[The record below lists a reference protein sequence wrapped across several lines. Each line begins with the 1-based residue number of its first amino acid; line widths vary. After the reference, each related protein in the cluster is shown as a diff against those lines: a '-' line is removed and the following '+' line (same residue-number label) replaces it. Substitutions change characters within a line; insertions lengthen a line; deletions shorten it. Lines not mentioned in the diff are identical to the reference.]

1 MTDSRLAKEFVV
13 GVAMLTKGSLEEKI
27 RCKRAIFITGH
38 FDKSVAV
45 AFDIIDVNKSGS
57 LDKEEMSAF
66 LKCLVQSGPAAAG
79 STLVTDDQLNA
90 IVEQA
95 FTVIDAN
102 KDEKIEFEEFAKWA
116 SSAESGTELSHSTH
130 CVLTALTCR
139 QLDCRCFLLKH
150 NHGFDDVVAPC

>member
-1 MTDSRLAKEFVV
+1 MLCDFLVTSVT
-13 GVAMLTKGSLEEKI
+13 VA
-27 RCKRAIFITGH
+27 
-38 FDKSVAV
+38 FDIAVMSHPNPSQSVIVCVTV

-79 STLVTDDQLNA
+79 STLVSDDQLNA
-90 IVEQA
+90 IVDQA

-116 SSAESGTELSHSTH
+116 SSAESGAASRSLCCSCEE
-130 CVLTALTCR
+130 
-139 QLDCRCFLLKH
+139 D
-150 NHGFDDVVAPC
+150 